1 MGTAAGVTGTVLV
14 VVVVVVDMGVD
25 VDVKEGTDAQR

>member
-1 MGTAAGVTGTVLV
+1 MGTAAGVTGTVL